1 MNRRQFTKLALWGT
15 SAASLF
21 GTARVNATAQKASD
35 ISSRAEKAHQDFMNL
50 EGIKMQ
56 GTEQVAM
63 LMYPGF
69 TAMDLVGPQ
78 YMFTSM
84 MGAKVHLVSSAN
96 DLTPVKCDT
105 GIIITPTAT
114 QNDLPENLDIL
125 FIPGSAQ
132 GVLDAMRDEKFVAF
146 IKEKGARS
154 KYVTSVCT
162 GSLLLGKAGLL
173 KGKKATSHWVTLDL
187 LTKFGAL
194 PVKERVAWDGN
205 VITGGGVTAGIDFG
219 LEVVAAL
226 RGRKY
231 AETLQ
236 LMAEYN
242 PHPPFDVGSP
252 EKADPVVK
260 KFLTEMFEPF
270 RTGILETIAKRS

>member
-1 MNRRQFTKLALWGT
+1 MNRRQFNKLALW
-15 SAASLF
+15 SASVTSLF
-21 GTARVNATAQKASD
+21 GTARVSAATQQMNG
-35 ISSRAEKAHQDFMNL
+35 ISLRAEKAHQEFMNL
-50 EGIKMQ
+50 QGMHMH
-56 GTEQVAM
+56 GTEQIAM

-78 YMFTSM
+78 YLFASL
-84 MGAKVHLVSSAN
+84 MGAQVHLVSPTD

-105 GIIITPTAT
+105 GITITPTIT
-114 QNDLPENLDIL
+114 QKDLPEHLDLL

-132 GVLDAMRDEKFVAF
+132 GVLKAMQNEKFVAF
-146 IKEKGARS
+146 IKAKAAHS

-173 KGKKATSHWVTLDL
+173 VGKKATSHWVTLDL

-194 PVKERVAWDGN
+194 PVQERVVWDGN
-205 VITGGGVTAGIDFG
+205 IITGGGVTAGIDFG
-219 LEVVAAL
+219 LEVVAVL

-242 PHPPFDVGSP
+242 PRPPFDVGSP

-260 KFLTEMFEPF
+260 KFLTEMFGSL
-270 RTGILETIAKRS
+270 RAGILEAIA

>member
-1 MNRRQFTKLALWGT
+1 MNRRQFNKLALW
-15 SAASLF
+15 SASVTSLF
-21 GTARVNATAQKASD
+21 GTARVSAATQQMNG
-35 ISSRAEKAHQDFMNL
+35 ISLRAEKAHQEFMNL
-50 EGIKMQ
+50 QGMHMH
-56 GTEQVAM
+56 GTEQIAM

-78 YMFTSM
+78 YLFASL
-84 MGAKVHLVSSAN
+84 MGAQVHLVSPTD

-105 GIIITPTAT
+105 GITITPTIT
-114 QNDLPENLDIL
+114 QKDLPEHLDLL

-132 GVLDAMRDEKFVAF
+132 GVLKAMQDEKFVAF
-146 IKEKGARS
+146 IKTKAAHS

-173 KGKKATSHWVTLDL
+173 IGKKATSHWVTLDL

-194 PVKERVAWDGN
+194 PVQERVVWDGN
-205 VITGGGVTAGIDFG
+205 IITGGGVTAGIDFG
-219 LEVVAAL
+219 LEVVAVL

-242 PHPPFDVGSP
+242 PRPPFDVGSP

-260 KFLTEMFEPF
+260 KFLTEMFGSL
-270 RTGILETIAKRS
+270 RAGILEAIA